1 MSEDKEFTETF
12 ELYSETLAVLIVDIN
27 IRFMF
32 EDHVS
37 NESVTDII
45 KKFQNHPNIIEIKE
59 TIKAILVFQLL
70 KKRMLIGKLIRLV
83 HLRPFCKMIFR

>member
-1 MSEDKEFTETF
+1 MSEGKEVTETF
-12 ELYSETLAVLIVDIN
+12 ELYSETLAVLVVDIN
-27 IRFMF
+27 IRFMS

-59 TIKAILVFQLL
+59 IIKAILVFQLL

-83 HLRPFCKMIFR
+83 HLRPFYKMIFR